1 MKKKLLLFFLLF
13 VNAAIAQFSCTLD
26 GVEMNF
32 ELVKNKIFV
41 QYNESVERPYI
52 GDWFGNDMMNIAASG
67 EPENHKQIIKL
78 NQNYTQA
85 QIKTLLE
92 LLNKSPYIKLASPLV
107 TNGNMTIGLSD
118 QLIVRVKTNTS
129 EKDLNDL
136 FKASEIINNGTI
148 GDLTNHLLVSI
159 PKNKMLGQ
167 FTGIAQLKATG
178 LFEFIE
184 PNFIIFAEQ
193 YSFND
198 PLYSSQYAHSKVQA
212 NNAWNKMGA
221 LAGGSNNIVIAV
233 LDDGVDLQ
241 HPEFAGKLINGFD
254 ASFDSISASGQTVL
268 NTFGGPLVKGDIH
281 GTRVAGVLGAKGN
294 NGVGLV
300 GLAYNCKIMPIRVGE
315 TSGQF
320 LITNTLILRNAI
332 HYAYNNGADV
342 ITNSWGNVPPSTLL
356 SNEITF
362 ASTLGRQGKGCP
374 IFFASGNNS
383 STTITYPASVPAAI
397 AVGATTSSD
406 KKASYSDYSLG
417 LDIAAPGDGVITTDR
432 VDMYGDTIG
441 ATGSYTTINGTSYAS
456 PYAAALMGLIL
467 SVKPSLTQTEA
478 RQIIESTCDKVG
490 GYSYT
495 ANGGYPIPNGSWS
508 SELGYGRINAEA
520 AVAKALLN
528 SVTTGP
534 FVATITQPAVN
545 CYWTD
550 IPATSAYFDL
560 QISGGSPDLY
570 HWDAQTGTGYK
581 SFSINYWAGPVNTN
595 PLPSP
600 YVVDGPS
607 HPNTSYF
614 TQNTI
619 GPPSGNKRV
628 YLDLSSVTHYP
639 FQTDIY
645 LDIFSPSGHNYV
657 TVSIT
662 VNYAPEF
669 TLIPQVNHCNF
680 GNLYT
685 YSAVNTMGAPPGSIF
700 NWALGNYPS
709 TAVNIDYT
717 SDPKYP
723 FIYGITSDET
733 ITLSVTAQNGC
744 TTSRSTLVKVGN
756 IKANPA
762 PAPVKKCSLGGSF
775 LIGPSSVTG
784 NIGFTTFQWTAAP
797 GLSPTNSINTIINPA
812 IAGTGVHYYTLTATD
827 ANGCTATFVYEVDIQ
842 TPQTTVNLTA
852 DYNNGCPG
860 HVVNITGNISGPYG
874 IYYDINYLSGST
886 LLPTVL
892 ITPTLSKTTVWPYVT
907 TVYQFSAKDPYGC
920 PVAGSIPINVQ
931 TTSTLAANAGADTH
945 SCAPDL
951 RTITG
956 SASGGTPPYDYLW
969 VEPSVY
975 DQNLVLPNVTK
986 TYTLEVKDF
995 NGCRAQDQVNITSS
1009 PVLNPAWSN
1018 PIVVVPQGGVVTP
1031 GMGQGHLQYGPAS
1044 GGTSPYTYLWTP
1056 SSLFVD
1062 PTVYNP
1068 TTQPLYECFTAANTV
1083 TDALGCTA
1091 TRPCA
1096 LYINVAGERSEPFNL
1111 IPDNDICNGKTLQIN
1126 NQTGGLGFIGGSYA
1140 NVVENG
1146 LYNNIYYTGTCQ
1158 SWTGQLSAVTSY
1170 SFNPAPISQSGNQYS
1185 FPPNTTNVTITA
1197 NQTLA
1202 DANNFLQPIYR
1213 TYTLNY
1219 TFPSKD
1225 DSRNN
1230 LLPLGTD
1237 AMIYVG
1243 SDQLLH
1249 KLVWESIGNS
1259 WRWNHYLITP
1269 QGSWGAV
1276 RVEGWLAV
1284 NSAQTKVYFKGTDQ
1298 KMYQMIMPLTAS
1310 PLIQQLS
1317 LPTGMNVKSD
1327 IIWRQDGV
1335 FFIGDDNFI
1344 HRFNPTTNVYD
1355 PMLSSSAYGGLTVV
1369 GHLAAAVYPQTHL
1382 AFLNSDNKVRY
1393 LYESPGWQIG
1403 AISGTIS
1410 TGETMIDPQN
1420 GDIYYKTTANQIETL
1435 VWNNSTKSYGSQ
1447 TLITAPND
1455 PNYSVDGYMVKDPGM
1470 DRIFYK
1476 DMAGR
1481 MANIYKSGG
1490 VWYSFP
1496 FDYNQT
1502 DVAGDIRLV
1511 SQDRFFYINKN
1522 KSVHEVTYTQTGWFD
1537 RAVALPWN
1545 VKACSYNYKSLLQD
1559 GEEFSDVSE
1568 SIFKVYPNP
1577 ANTKLAI
1584 EYVTEVSGNYTIT
1597 LMDVTSRIVKE
1608 IVLDKNQEYLEMDLG
1623 EQVEGVYFVNLF
1635 RDGTLIDNKKIIIQ
1649 H

>member
-13 VNAAIAQFSCTLD
+13 VNAGIAQFSCTLD

-41 QYNESVERPYI
+41 QYNESVERPYM

-92 LLNKSPYIKLASPLV
+92 LLNKSPYIKLASALV
-107 TNGNMTIGLSD
+107 AHGDITVALTN
-118 QLIVRVKTNTS
+118 QLIVKVKSGVS
-129 EKDLNDL
+129 EKDLDDL

-148 GDLTNHLLVSI
+148 GDLTNHLLISI
-159 PKNKMLGQ
+159 PKNKMLAQ
-167 FTGIAQLKATG
+167 FTGIGLLKATDF
-178 LFEFIE
+178 FEFVE
-184 PNFIIFAEQ
+184 PNFIMFVQQ
-193 YSFND
+193 YAFND
-198 PLYSSQYAHSKVQA
+198 PLYSSQYAHSKVEA
-212 NNAWNKMGA
+212 SNAWNKMGA
-221 LAGGSNNIVIAV
+221 LAGGSPNIVIAV

-241 HPEFAGKLINGFD
+241 HPEFSGKLINGFD

-315 TSGQF
+315 TSGSI

-342 ITNSWGNVPPSTLL
+342 ITNSWGNALPSTLL

-397 AVGATTSSD
+397 AVGATTSAD
-406 KKASYSDYSLG
+406 MKASYSDYSLG

-490 GYSYT
+490 GYSYA
-495 ANGGYPIPNGSWS
+495 ANGGYPVPSGSWS
-508 SELGYGRINAEA
+508 NELGYGRINAEA
-520 AVAKALLN
+520 AITKALLN
-528 SVTTGP
+528 VVTTGS
-534 FVATITQPAVN
+534 FVATITQPTVN
-545 CYWTD
+545 CYWND
-550 IPATSAYFDL
+550 KPAISAYFDL

-570 HWDAQTGTGYK
+570 HWDGQTGTGYK
-581 SFSINYWAGPVNTN
+581 SFAINYWDGPANTN
-595 PLPSP
+595 PQPSP

-607 HPNTSYF
+607 HPNSTYY

-619 GPPSGNKRV
+619 GLASGNKRI
-628 YLDLSSVTHYP
+628 YLDFPPGTSFP

-645 LDIFSPSGHNYV
+645 LDIYSPAGHNYV
-657 TVSIT
+657 TVHVS
-662 VNYAPEF
+662 VDYAP
-669 TLIPQVNHCNF
+669 TIAMLPQVNRCNF
-680 GNLYT
+680 GVLYT
-685 YSAVNTMGAPPGSIF
+685 ANAVTGVSTPTGSTYS
-700 NWALGNYPS
+700 WALGNYPS
-709 TAVNIDYT
+709 TAANIDYAT
-717 SDPKYP
+717 DPKYP
-723 FIYGITSDET
+723 SIYVLTHDET
-733 ITLSVTAQNGC
+733 ITLSVTSPFGC
-744 TTSRSTLVKVGN
+744 TTSKSTLVKVGN

-762 PAPVKKCSLGGSF
+762 PAPVKKCSLGGWF
-775 LIGPSSVTG
+775 MIGPSSVTG

-812 IAGTGVHYYTLTATD
+812 IAGLGLHYYTLTATD

-842 TPQTTVNLTA
+842 APQATVNLTA

-860 HVVNITGNISGPYG
+860 HDVNITGNINGPYG

-892 ITPTLSKTTVWPYVT
+892 ITPTLSKTTVSPYTT

-920 PVAGSIPINVQ
+920 PVASSIAIGVQ
-931 TTSTLAANAGADTH
+931 NNYTLAANAGADTY

-951 RTITG
+951 KTITG

-986 TYTLEVKDF
+986 TYTLEVKDS
-995 NGCRAQDQVNITSS
+995 NGCRAQDQVNITYS
-1009 PVLNPAWSN
+1009 P
-1018 PIVVVPQGGVVTP
+1018 PIVANRPQLVTIP
-1031 GMGQGHLQYGPAS
+1031 VGATIPNSVYILGS
-1044 GGTSPYTYLWTP
+1044 GGLPPYTYQWFP
-1056 SSLFVD
+1056 SQVFVD

-1068 TTQPLYECFTAANTV
+1068 TTLPLYESVVPTLKITDSRGCSATDSCV
-1083 TDALGCTA
+1083 TIFKVLGQVSQPIVT
-1091 TRPCA
+1091 
-1096 LYINVAGERSEPFNL
+1096 
-1111 IPDNDICNGKTLQIN
+1111 PDNDPCEGKVLDLKTYGN
-1126 NQTGGLGFIGGSYA
+1126 VYGGLDYITGNYATIQDAGSMGRRLGRFNNCGTYVG
-1140 NVVENG
+1140 NVT
-1146 LYNNIYYTGTCQ
+1146 YNTYT
-1158 SWTGQLSAVTSY
+1158 
-1170 SFNPAPISQSGNQYS
+1170 FNPAPLSQSGTKYYFGSGVN
-1185 FPPNTTNVTITA
+1185 NVTITVDQSFEGIH
-1197 NQTLA
+1197 NIFNST
-1202 DANNFLQPIYR
+1202 
-1213 TYTLNY
+1213 Y

-1249 KLVWESIGNS
+1249 KIVWETNGNM

-1269 QGSWGAV
+1269 QGGWGAV
-1276 RVEGWLAV
+1276 RAEGWLAV

-1310 PLIQQLS
+1310 PLIQQLN
-1317 LPTGMNVKSD
+1317 LPVGMNVKSD

-1335 FFIGDDNFI
+1335 FFIGDDNYI

-1355 PMLSSSAYGGLTVV
+1355 SMLPPSAYGGLTVV
-1369 GHLAAAVYPQTHL
+1369 GHLAAAAYPQTHL
-1382 AFLNSDNKVRY
+1382 TFLCSDNKVRY
-1393 LYESPGWQIG
+1393 LYESSGWQIG

-1410 TGETMIDPQN
+1410 LGETMIDPQN
-1420 GDIYYKTTANQIETL
+1420 GDIYYKTSSSQIETL
-1435 VWNNSTKSYGSQ
+1435 SWNNTTKAYGGQ
-1447 TLITAPND
+1447 TLITASND

-1490 VWYSFP
+1490 VWYAFP
-1496 FDYNQT
+1496 FDYNMT

-1511 SQDRFFYINKN
+1511 GQDRFFYINKD
-1522 KSVHEVTYTQTGWFD
+1522 KSVHEVTYTQTGWYD
-1537 RAVALPWN
+1537 RAVSVVLPRN
-1545 VKACSYNYKSLLQD
+1545 VKGCSYNYKSLFQD

-1577 ANTKLAI
+1577 ANTKLDI
-1584 EYVTEVSGNYTIT
+1584 EYVTEISGNYTIT

-1608 IVLDKNQEYLEMDLG
+1608 IVLDKNQEYLEMDLK

-1635 RDGTLIDNKKIIIQ
+1635 RDGTLIENKKIIIQ